1 MKMVIVKK
9 TVLSDGY
16 EYVDAHQVFDEFDPK
31 TEEHYALAKCISDVL
46 NYYQENTPDA
56 FGNAPY
62 ARLEGFMYGYICGKK
77 YELNRE
83 KDHWDV
89 IKGKRIIMRVE
100 VPKKH
105 PSYYEAV
112 KDNRE
117 RGIYLYR

>member
-1 MKMVIVKK
+1 MIIVRK

-16 EYVDAHQVFDEFDPK
+16 EYVDAHQVFDEFNPK

-62 ARLEGFMYGYICGKK
+62 ARLDGFMQGYICGKK
-77 YELNRE
+77 YELERGKE
-83 KDHWDV
+83 YWDV

-100 VPKKH
+100 VPKL
-105 PSYYEAV
+105 PQSYYAAA

-117 RGIYLYR
+117 TFREVFGF